1 MMINER
7 GQNMNLSPRKKL
19 FVDTATEMFGA
30 GAVLTK
36 ANTKEAAAKAGVPSP
51 SWFRKSCKV
60 GYNEYK
66 LPNGEPVET
75 GEQSYTC
82 AECTSAHINR
92 KNDNIPDELVV
103 VHKEHLEKIEKVEW
117 WK

>member
-1 MMINER
+1 MIR
-7 GQNMNLSPRKKL
+7 CGK
-19 FVDTATEMFGA
+19 D
-30 GAVLTK
+30 GAVLTCCHVLNEGK
-36 ANTKEAAAKAGVPSP
+36 PPEVLPI
-51 SWFRKSCKV
+51 V
-60 GYNEYK
+60 GD
-66 LPNGEPVET
+66 NGEPVET
-75 GEQSYTC
+75 GEESYTC